1 VRPLLLAEHE
11 IVVDNESRASQS
23 AAALQLASALIT
35 PAPWTAQ
42 AEQAADFWV
51 RSCGAPAVLFLG
63 VRPEGGFQAVS
74 VRERTDGTVGIDR
87 RQLDGPAGWLLSTDR
102 LLAIAAETGL
112 LSGLQLA
119 VHRWPE
125 LLSAA
130 IVQSGDSM
138 ASPAESGSLPVAIA
152 RQLLSHV
159 TDRGLLLPD
168 PECLEAMAEYAA
180 GAGHEINNPLA
191 SIIGQTQ
198 LLLKSEPLLERR
210 QAMETI
216 GAQAWRIRDIIGN
229 SMLFARPPQPLLQPL
244 NLIALIRE
252 CLAALQGMASEQRVE
267 LNFSAATEE
276 LSLQADRGLLGQLVS
291 SLVRNSLESIR
302 GANRAGRVEVE
313 ARRTASDVVS
323 LAIRDDG
330 PGIGSGEIR
339 RHLFNPFFSG
349 RPAGR
354 GLGFGLSLAWQ
365 IVRLHEGLIY
375 AVEPITGGFAVEV
388 AIPVD
393 PQNTQNR

>member
-1 VRPLLLAEHE
+1 M
-11 IVVDNESRASQS
+11 VDTGAPANGPAI
-23 AAALQLASALIT
+23 ALQLASALT
-35 PAPWTAQ
+35 NPASWAVR
-42 AEQAADFWV
+42 AEQAGDFWV
-51 RSCGAPAVLFLG
+51 RCCSAPAVLFLG
-63 VRPEGGFQAVS
+63 VRPEGGFQVVS
-74 VRERTDGTVGIDR
+74 VRERADGTIGIDR
-87 RQLDGPAGWLLSTDR
+87 RQLDGPAGWLLSPDR
-102 LLAIAAETGL
+102 LLACAAETGL

-125 LLSAA
+125 LLSAV
-130 IVQSGDSM
+130 IVQTGDSA
-138 ASPAESGSLPVAIA
+138 ASPVECDSLPVAMA
-152 RQLLSHV
+152 RQLFSRV
-159 TDRGLLLPD
+159 SDRGLFIPD

-198 LLLKSEPLLERR
+198 LLLKSEQLLERR
-210 QAMETI
+210 QALETI

-229 SMLFARPPQPLLQPL
+229 SMLFARPPQPVPQSL

-252 CLAALQGMASEQRVE
+252 CLSALHGLAQEHRVE
-267 LNFSAATEE
+267 FRFSAATEE
-276 LSLQADRGLLGQLVS
+276 LPLQADRGLVGQLVS

-313 ARRTASDVVS
+313 VRRVAPDVVS
-323 LAIRDDG
+323 LTIRDDG
-330 PGIGSGEIR
+330 PGAGSEEIR

-365 IVRLHEGLIY
+365 IVRLHGGLIY
-375 AVEPITGGFAVEV
+375 ALEHGTGGLSVEI
-388 AIPVD
+388 AIPAP
-393 PQNTQNR
+393 PQIGHNR